1 MTNVQ
6 SLFRGRKLVI
16 ATMHGKEQVL
26 APVLQEALGVDLILP
41 ASFNTDAF
49 GTFSGEIP
57 RELSP
62 DAAAIAK
69 CSLAM
74 QLTGCDLAVASEG
87 SFGPHPILG
96 FVPTNEEWLFLV
108 DRKHNLQI
116 SAKEVSTATNFDA
129 KICFNIDE
137 LISFADKVQFPSH
150 ALMLMPAQD
159 DYRDIVKGI
168 TNLTALK
175 TAAESFLSAHGQV
188 FAATDMR
195 AMYNSSR
202 MKVIAAA
209 AQKLIDKIFCACP
222 ECGMPGFEVK
232 EVLSGLPCSACSF
245 PTRSSL
251 AWVYICSHC
260 GHRKKDV
267 YPHEKTTEDPMYC
280 DRCNP

>member
-96 FVPTNEEWLFLV
+96 FVPANEEWLFLV

-129 KICFNIDE
+129 KTCFNIDE
-137 LISFADKVQFPSH
+137 LVSFADKMQFPSH

-168 TNLTALK
+168 TNLAALK

-195 AMYNSSR
+195 AMYNPSR

-222 ECGMPGFEVK
+222 ECGMPG
-232 EVLSGLPCSACSF
+232 
-245 PTRSSL
+245 
-251 AWVYICSHC
+251 
-260 GHRKKDV
+260 
-267 YPHEKTTEDPMYC
+267 
-280 DRCNP
+280 